1 MNLRLARNELGQD
14 TPETQGIF
22 REGRAQPVLAGRG
35 GVALV
40 KDQVDDFQHGRQTN
54 GKIGT
59 AGDLKGDARLA
70 EGPLGPDNALGHR
83 GLRNEESACDFLR
96 CQTSEQTKRESNARF
111 RRENWMTGDE
121 HETQQIV
128 ADVIVNR
135 GVEIRH
141 GHLLLRR

>member
-40 KDQVDDFQHGRQTN
+40 KDKVDDFQYGRQTN

-59 AGDLKGDARLA
+59 AGNLKGDA
-70 EGPLGPDNALGHR
+70 
-83 GLRNEESACDFLR
+83 
-96 CQTSEQTKRESNARF
+96 
-111 RRENWMTGDE
+111 
-121 HETQQIV
+121 
-128 ADVIVNR
+128 
-135 GVEIRH
+135 
-141 GHLLLRR
+141 